1 MFFFSFL
8 QKNSMDRV
16 LFSVIV
22 SEQLKM
28 RKSLAINYWKYTISG
43 FEVNSNV
50 RNVNNLWGT
59 SAVIIGA
66 KNFRMFKLKIKRE
79 QKMELNIFFVN
90 YENIFVM
97 CFHKLR
103 DCLKILRIGGKDKK
117 SQFRKKK
124 IITRS
129 LRWNTH
135 LFERYVCASI
145 FYLQQKL
152 CIIPLS

>member
-1 MFFFSFL
+1 MGSRLLGDLKLLWNIVFFFFVST
-8 QKNSMDRV
+8 KNSMDRV
-16 LFSVIV
+16 RFIVIV
-22 SEQLKM
+22 NEQLKM

-90 YENIFVM
+90 YENILLM
-97 CFHKLR
+97 RFHKLR
-103 DCLKILRIGGKDKK
+103 NCLKILRIGGKDKK

-124 IITRS
+124 
-129 LRWNTH
+129 LLLDH
-135 LFERYVCASI
+135 
-145 FYLQQKL
+145 
-152 CIIPLS
+152 

>member
-1 MFFFSFL
+1 MFFFFVST
-8 QKNSMDRV
+8 KNSMDRV

-90 YENIFVM
+90 YENILLM
-97 CFHKLR
+97 RFHKLR
-103 DCLKILRIGGKDKK
+103 NCLKILRIGGKDKK

-124 IITRS
+124 
-129 LRWNTH
+129 LLLDH
-135 LFERYVCASI
+135 
-145 FYLQQKL
+145 
-152 CIIPLS
+152 

>member
-1 MFFFSFL
+1 MGSRLLGDLKLLWNIVFFFFVST
-8 QKNSMDRV
+8 KNSMDRV

-22 SEQLKM
+22 NEQLKM

-90 YENIFVM
+90 YENILLM
-97 CFHKLR
+97 RFHKLR
-103 DCLKILRIGGKDKK
+103 NCLKILRIGGKDKK
-117 SQFRKKK
+117 SQLRKKK
-124 IITRS
+124 
-129 LRWNTH
+129 LLLDH
-135 LFERYVCASI
+135 
-145 FYLQQKL
+145 
-152 CIIPLS
+152 